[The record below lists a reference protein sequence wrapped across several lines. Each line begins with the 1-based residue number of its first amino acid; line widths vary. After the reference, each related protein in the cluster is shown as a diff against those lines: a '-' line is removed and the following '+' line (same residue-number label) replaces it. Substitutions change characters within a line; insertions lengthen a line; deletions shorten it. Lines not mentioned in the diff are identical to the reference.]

1 MKYVNYE
8 KEAMKATKKIER
20 QLIID
25 GFKKGYHEAW
35 DLDHYND
42 NIVPKAMATFGTVMI
57 LGRVAKIAPLP
68 IKIAMLPIAY
78 GGGIVP
84 SRVINGV
91 CEAMKVRNE
100 INEKN
105 TADYH
110 VWEG

>member
-1 MKYVNYE
+1 MKYINYE

-42 NIVPKAMATFGTVMI
+42 NIVPKAIATFGTAMI
-57 LGRVAKIAPLP
+57 LGKVVRTAPLP
-68 IKIAMLPIAY
+68 IKIAAIPVAY
-78 GGGIVP
+78 LGGTIP
-84 SRVINGV
+84 YRVINGV
-91 CEAMKVRNE
+91 CEAMKVRDE
-100 INEKN
+100 IDEKN